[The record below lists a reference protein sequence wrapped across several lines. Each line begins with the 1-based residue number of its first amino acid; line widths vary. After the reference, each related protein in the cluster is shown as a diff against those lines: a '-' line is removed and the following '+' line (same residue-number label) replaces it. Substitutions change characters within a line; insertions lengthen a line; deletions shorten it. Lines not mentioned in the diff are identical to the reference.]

1 MKKRARRNQRHSQH
15 HWREQLARM
24 LSPRTFLQ
32 RHAQVAL
39 ESLGRLYRN
48 RVSSLMTAAVI
59 AIALAMPAGLYLLLD
74 NIGRLSGSWDGQ
86 ASISVFLKN
95 SVPAAT
101 AESLVKRVREW
112 PEVSTVQLITP
123 EQALAEFSERAGFAD
138 VLNTLDENP
147 LPGLLVVMP
156 ASDYTSPDAASILR
170 ERFERLPETEL
181 AQLDLQWVQRLAAI
195 LEIMRRGILIISCLL
210 ALAVLLMI
218 GNTIRL
224 EIQNRREEILVTK
237 LIGATNGFVRRP
249 FLYCGIWYGVLGA
262 VIAWL
267 LVETGFLLLSEP
279 VANLAGLY
287 QSDFQLETLPLQLL
301 GVMTGGGMCLGLL
314 GSWLAVGR
322 HLDAIEPT

>member
-1 MKKRARRNQRHSQH
+1 MKRSRKNQRHSQH
-15 HWREQLARM
+15 DWREQLRRV

-39 ESLGRLYRN
+39 ESLGRLYRS

-74 NIGRLSGSWDGQ
+74 NLGRLGGNWDGQ
-86 ASISVFLKN
+86 ASMSVFLKN
-95 SVPAAT
+95 SVPAKT
-101 AESLVKRVREW
+101 ADALAKRVREW
-112 PEVSTVQLITP
+112 PEVSSVQLVTP
-123 EQALAEFSERAGFAD
+123 EQALAEFSERSGFAD
-138 VLNTLDENP
+138 VLEALDENP
-147 LPGLLVVMP
+147 LPTVLVVLP
-156 ASDYTSPDAASILR
+156 ASDYADPAAASTLR
-170 ERFERLPETEL
+170 DRFSRLPETEL

-195 LEIMRRGILIISCLL
+195 LDIARRGILVISCLL

-262 VIAWL
+262 VIAWV

-287 QSDFQLETLPLQLL
+287 QSDFHLETLPFQLL
-301 GVMTGGGMCLGLL
+301 WVLVVAGMGLGLL

-322 HLDAIEPT
+322 HLDAIEPS

>member
-1 MKKRARRNQRHSQH
+1 MKRPRRNQRQSQH
-15 HWREQLARM
+15 HWRAQLRRL

-39 ESLGRLYRN
+39 DSLGRLYRN

-59 AIALAMPAGLYLLLD
+59 AIALAMPAGLYLLLG
-74 NIGRLSGSWDGQ
+74 NLERLSGTWDGQ
-86 ASISVFLKN
+86 ASMSVFLKN
-95 SVPAAT
+95 SVPAST
-101 AESLVKRVREW
+101 AQELAKRVREW
-112 PEVSTVQLITP
+112 PEVQSVQLVTP
-123 EQALAEFSERAGFAD
+123 DEALQEFSQHSGFAG
-138 VLNTLDENP
+138 VLDALDENP
-147 LPGLLVVMP
+147 LPAVLVVLP
-156 ASDYTSPDAASILR
+156 ASDYSNPAAASTLR
-170 ERFERLPETEL
+170 DRFSRLPETEL
-181 AQLDLQWVQRLAAI
+181 AQLDLEWVQRLAAI
-195 LEIMRRGILIISCLL
+195 LEIARRGILITGCLL

-249 FLYCGIWYGVLGA
+249 FLYCGIWYGVCGA
-262 VIAWL
+262 IIAWL
-267 LVETGFLLLSEP
+267 LVETGFWLLSEP

-287 QSDFQLETLPLQLL
+287 QSDFHLETLPLQLL
-301 GVMTGGGMCLGLL
+301 WMLVTGGVCLGLL